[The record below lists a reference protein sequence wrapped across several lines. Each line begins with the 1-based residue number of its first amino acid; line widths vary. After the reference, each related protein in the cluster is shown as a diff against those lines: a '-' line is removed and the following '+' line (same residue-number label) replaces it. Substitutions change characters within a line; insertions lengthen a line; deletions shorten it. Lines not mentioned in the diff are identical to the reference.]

1 MHPVLFWFAYTVA
14 GVWLQYLLP
23 GADVFAPALVVCLQE
38 RRLRQ
43 FAWLLPCW
51 IILMEGSG
59 NMPFGSMILRYA
71 ALVAVFVAG
80 RWLFESRNVVFVF
93 IIGIVMGG
101 WHFLLSQIMAGLQG
115 LEVGERAADGRERA
129 AGRALPPGLG
139 PGLQPFQKQGARCRR
154 SMSPKARLPR

>member
-71 ALVAVFVAG
+71 GLVTVFVAG

-115 LEVGERAADGRERA
+115 LEVGERLLMVESVQQAVLFPLAW
-129 AGRALPPGLG
+129 ALAYNLFKSKVPDVGTI
-139 PGLQPFQKQGARCRR
+139 
-154 SMSPKARLPR
+154 